1 VGQHIE
7 STGYVA
13 GSAGWRINGDGTA
26 EFSGVVVRG
35 TVYAT
40 AGLIGG
46 ITIAS
51 NAVRAGQ
58 TAYNT
63 GSGFHLGSDGRL
75 SLGNSAGNRLT
86 FNGTDIEVE
95 TPNFSLSNG
104 SARLSGQVVAGGV
117 ELGADVGPATGHH
130 GLSLSGDNYNDIF
143 FKRHDGVRFFRV
155 NSGGTNYIDFE
166 SSSGNLNIKSA
177 GFSVI
182 NGTMTVN
189 QANVINTLN
198 LANNSVSVSNATS
211 TASGILLTT
220 SITIPPNVTARI
232 STIGYKALKAGISSA
247 AYGTMALA
255 LTNATTQSQV
265 IYTVQLP
272 SVGEAPEFGS
282 PSATMQNTV
291 TITTGS
297 SSLVVTATLSYGPD
311 SFDYYSNMNLFLQGS
326 WK

>member
-1 VGQHIE
+1 
-7 STGYVA
+7 VA

-35 TVYAT
+35 TIFAS

-46 ITIAS
+46 ITIAA

-63 GSGFHLGSDGRL
+63 GSGFHLGSDGRF

-117 ELGADVGPATGHH
+117 ELGADVGPGTGHY
-130 GLSLSGDNYNDIF
+130 GLSLSGDNFNDIF
-143 FKRHDGVRFFRV
+143 IKRHDGVRFFRV
-155 NSGGTNYIDFE
+155 NEGGSNYISFE
-166 SSSGNLNIKSA
+166 SAGGNLNIKSA

-182 NGTMTVN
+182 NGTMTIN

-198 LANNSVSVSNATS
+198 LAGGAVTVPMSAATTATLGLGNQWATLQTLAINAEG
-211 TASGILLTT
+211 API
-220 SITIPPNVTARI
+220 VV
-232 STIGYKALKAGISSA
+232 ISSA
-247 AYGTMALA
+247 MIEGENVEQGGEWFSVRGRFRLLRNGGDISGELRVQGQGTIHLRDTPGAGEHSYTLQCLISPYQTGFNYRATHRVITALG
-255 LTNATTQSQV
+255 V
-265 IYTVQLP
+265 
-272 SVGEAPEFGS
+272 
-282 PSATMQNTV
+282 
-291 TITTGS
+291 
-297 SSLVVTATLSYGPD
+297 
-311 SFDYYSNMNLFLQGS
+311 
-326 WK
+326 KR